1 MASSPEEVKERMQ
14 LQEEEFRAYR
24 LNIFNAAT
32 QRFLPGVWDHLYDKE
47 GLQEMRAELY
57 PLFPEFR
64 ADADYL
70 KVHRQVAGIRNRF
83 YKNQFLIE
91 LFLYRLESNVDFWW
105 NLSATDS
112 SATLRDQTLT
122 LLQRYYSGEKPD
134 VDAML
139 RVAELMFFNP
149 MGQPRLKDRV
159 STICFRSI
167 SFRRDPEKLRAYE
180 EGVGAL
186 LDRLEQ
192 EPRAEKL
199 VMEAYRKKLTRYSR
213 EKEE

>member
-1 MASSPEEVKERMQ
+1 
-14 LQEEEFRAYR
+14 
-24 LNIFNAAT
+24 
-32 QRFLPGVWDHLYDKE
+32 
-47 GLQEMRAELY
+47 
-57 PLFPEFR
+57 
-64 ADADYL
+64 
-70 KVHRQVAGIRNRF
+70 
-83 YKNQFLIE
+83 
-91 LFLYRLESNVDFWW
+91 
-105 NLSATDS
+105 
-112 SATLRDQTLT
+112 
-122 LLQRYYSGEKPD
+122 
-134 VDAML
+134 ML

-199 VMEAYRKKLTRYSR
+199 DMEAYRKKLTRYSR